1 MQLDLEAFI
10 LAGGKS
16 RRMGKQ
22 KALMRWQGI
31 SFLRH
36 AFNSLRSVTSKV
48 GVIRK
53 DLLPDAGPIG
63 GLHTAAL
70 RSGPT
75 CSWILITSC
84 DMPGLNAESIQWWI
98 QQAQPLIFSKDSEI
112 SAVFTQSASR
122 GGAVSYGFPM
132 LFHKSL
138 TQKLE
143 KNIHARQLS
152 IQGLAKQIQS
162 ASILPRKDQSI
173 QFQNL
178 NTPEDFKNFVQW
190 MH

>member
-1 MQLDLEAFI
+1 VQLDLEAFI

-22 KALMRWQGI
+22 KALIRWQGV

-36 AFNSLRSVTSKV
+36 TFNSLKSVTNKV

-63 GLHTAAL
+63 GLYTASM
-70 RSGPT
+70 RSGAS

-84 DMPGLNAESIQWWI
+84 DMPGLNTAAIQWWI
-98 QQAQPLIFSKDSEI
+98 RQAQPLILSKETQI
-112 SAVFTQSASR
+112 SAVFTQSDSR
-122 GGAVSYGFPM
+122 GGAISYGFPM

-138 TQKLE
+138 TQQLE
-143 KNIHARQLS
+143 QNIHTRQLS
-152 IQGLAKQIQS
+152 IQSLAKQISQPPS
-162 ASILPRKDQSI
+162 SPAKTGPFS
-173 QFQNL
+173 
-178 NTPEDFKNFVQW
+178 FKI
-190 MH
+190 

>member
-1 MQLDLEAFI
+1 
-10 LAGGKS
+10 
-16 RRMGKQ
+16 MGKQ

-36 AFNSLRSVTSKV
+36 AFNSLKSVTSRV

-53 DLLPDAGPIG
+53 DLLPNAGPIG
-63 GLHTAAL
+63 GLYTASMRL
-70 RSGPT
+70 GTSSS
-75 CSWILITSC
+75 SWILITSC
-84 DMPGLNAESIQWWI
+84 DMPGLNEDAIQWWI
-98 QQAQPLIFSKDSEI
+98 QRAQQLILSKDTKI
-112 SAVFTQSASR
+112 SAVFTQNVSR
-122 GGAVSYGFPM
+122 GGSISYGFPM

-138 TQKLE
+138 TQQLE

-162 ASILPRKDQSI
+162 ASILPLKDQSI

-178 NTPEDFKNFVQW
+178 NTPEDFKNFVLGIDS
-190 MH
+190 HGRGRSAT

>member
-1 MQLDLEAFI
+1 M
-10 LAGGKS
+10 GKS
-16 RRMGKQ
+16 
-22 KALMRWQGI
+22 KALMRWQGV

-36 AFNSLRSVTSKV
+36 TFNSLKSVTNKV

-53 DLLPDAGPIG
+53 DLLPNAGPIG
-63 GLHTAAL
+63 GLYTASM
-70 RSGPT
+70 RSGAS

-84 DMPGLNAESIQWWI
+84 DMPGLNTAAIQWWI
-98 QQAQPLIFSKDSEI
+98 QQAQPLILSKDTQI
-112 SAVFTQSASR
+112 SAVFTQSDSR

-138 TQKLE
+138 TQQLE
-143 KNIHARQLS
+143 KNIHTRQLS
-152 IQGLAKQIQS
+152 IQSLAKQIQS
-162 ASILPRKDQSI
+162 ASILPREELSI